1 MAALVLGTLP
11 GGEVAPSAAS
21 EERTKAGRKATTARH
36 VARGAGRARD
46 VCGLGQKRQGGEGLD
61 TCSGSRCVVVTEL
74 EKSILVCVCA
84 FSLRT
89 LVTCW
94 LSFIVE

>member
-36 VARGAGRARD
+36 VAGGAGRAKG
-46 VCGLGQKRQGGEGLD
+46 VCGLGHRQGGEGLD